1 MIIVFAF
8 LAIQTS
14 KLRQAVIYL
23 GVFTLISSFVYM
35 LYAAPDVALAEAV
48 IGCTLSTILYLVAIK
63 RYRIITVYFLKTQE
77 DEKKEPFINTKPVY
91 LQEFEKFLIKHEYE
105 LQIIYSHSN
114 REELM
119 KERNFD
125 YLILDADMPV
135 CICLNE
141 SYRESLLE
149 KYNKENIHKFDIQ
162 AYSEDKYDQG

>member
-1 MIIVFAF
+1 
-8 LAIQTS
+8 
-14 KLRQAVIYL
+14 
-23 GVFTLISSFVYM
+23 
-35 LYAAPDVALAEAV
+35 
-48 IGCTLSTILYLVAIK
+48 
-63 RYRIITVYFLKTQE
+63 
-77 DEKKEPFINTKPVY
+77 
-91 LQEFEKFLIKHEYE
+91 
-105 LQIIYSHSN
+105 
-114 REELM
+114 M